1 MLYLS
6 LPCLVQE
13 GILHAMPQTF
23 LLKLILKSNGKEEA
37 FSSIGITQLWL
48 NCNKNKR
55 RRAFPLKYAERDIS
69 FYSVLSPFDTEGVA
83 TYKEEVEIKDGK
95 RDGQI

>member
-1 MLYLS
+1 M
-6 LPCLVQE
+6 
-13 GILHAMPQTF
+13 AKKK
-23 LLKLILKSNGKEEA
+23 LLARLELLNYGLIVTKTKEEEH
-37 FSSIGITQLWL
+37 S
-48 NCNKNKR
+48 
-55 RRAFPLKYAERDIS
+55 FPLKYSERDIS